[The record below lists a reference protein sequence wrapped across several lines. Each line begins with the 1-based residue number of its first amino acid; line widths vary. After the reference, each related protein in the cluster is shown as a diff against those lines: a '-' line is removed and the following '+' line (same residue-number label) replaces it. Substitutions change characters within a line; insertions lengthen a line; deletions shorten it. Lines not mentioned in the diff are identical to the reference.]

1 MKANATIASLFVAVS
16 VVVCG
21 ADELVLAEREKTFQE
36 EIAEIAAATVP
47 TTACDRAEV
56 PASRLRLSV
65 PGRFKKGVEAS
76 AINAVWV
83 DCVEISRMDG
93 Q

>member
-1 MKANATIASLFVAVS
+1 MYDTPAKKSCGSISVKADKCGEGYAWYD
-16 VVVCG
+16 VCAWKPRDG
-21 ADELVLAEREKTFQE
+21 QYFWLG
-36 EIAEIAAATVP
+36 
-47 TTACDRAEV
+47 
-56 PASRLRLSV
+56 